1 MAIDPV
7 DVEGLTTSKRPPKE
21 RKQSQP
27 KQYNHQKSG
36 SGGCH
41 SRIRKPVLALC
52 KVTNAAAAAQPAKN
66 LKAALLEA
74 EQGNEPVDGG
84 LLGMAAAQAGRLG
97 LKDLLNTLCAYSW
110 PRLSC
115 CGGREVAELAAA
127 ASKCGCDDD
136 RFFGFV
142 AVYCCQYADAFGCL
156 RDVALVATALTR
168 KLDSK
173 VDVAS
178 AFHGLTVVAL
188 KHLNTS
194 RASYTQCPIRDIAEF
209 FYSLVNL
216 LGTSSGTAL
225 CALDIARD
233 VIVAM
238 ATSVRPQLHKA
249 SAQDIAKTTGAASM
263 AWTLFPQLQDQ
274 VLMPLLQELAQAVR
288 FRHTDFNAQDVAH
301 LCVAFAK
308 VDGIPDFS
316 TSLPVLLDKVLDNL
330 AIFSSKDLS
339 LVSWAASRSQYIGDR
354 CSGHVTKEVLRRDLS
369 AFSAQD
375 LCMMAQCLAKM
386 GGRGKAA
393 LCLVAGQVFARQAQG
408 LNTTDKVLFLWALAK
423 CKVMHLALCRL
434 IVRDLAVENCGSLP
448 RDKVGLALWS
458 LAVVWSSLPDGETWR
473 EMLATSLLA
482 SQPWLMAPAYE
493 VTNAAWAFSQLPSS
507 LSGRSWPS
515 LLQTMSW
522 VQPKQLS
529 EHELCNLLFGLSS
542 CTVKVAMFDETF
554 ARFSGELAARLDGRY
569 FSEHDRRL
577 LVSCFSKHALLKSL
591 EESIQEKIKV
601 FLGVDTREDPSPTAP
616 EEFQDQTENPAE
628 EQDDAHGAEVP
639 PPPPTPTEKTTD
651 DKTTEWDHGHHGHNH
666 GHQGHGCGETCYNCE
681 VAPTGASSSDLSRLR
696 LNYHCNYKGHCVQ
709 LKHTFIHV
717 DCPAE
722 SDSEE
727 DCMLCNMSRRRARSM
742 DSKGLDILD
751 AEPIEPRRRGRQQRS
766 RRSGSSSSEQ
776 AQQQA
781 EQQAEHQAEHQAEQ
795 QAEQQ

>member
-7 DVEGLTTSKRPPKE
+7 DVEVPSGPKRPPKE

-178 AFHGLTVVAL
+178 AFHGLTMVAL
-188 KHLNTS
+188 KHLNNS
-194 RASYTQCPIRDIAEF
+194 RASHTQCPIRDIAEF

-225 CALDIARD
+225 CASDVARD

-263 AWTLFPQLQDQ
+263 AWTLFSQLQDQ

-301 LCVAFAK
+301 LSVAFAK
-308 VDGIPDFS
+308 VDGIRDFS

-330 AIFSSKDLS
+330 AVFSSKDLS
-339 LVSWAASRSQYIGDR
+339 LVSWAASRSQYIGER
-354 CSGHVTKEVLRRDLS
+354 CSGHVTKEVMRRDLS

-375 LCMMAQCLAKM
+375 LCMLAQCLAKM

-448 RDKVGLALWS
+448 RDKVGLAFWS
-458 LAVVWSSLPDGETWR
+458 LAVVWSSLPNGETWR

-482 SQPWLMAPAYE
+482 AQPWLMAPAYE
-493 VTNAAWAFSQLPSS
+493 VTNAAWAFSQLPPS

-542 CTVKVAMFDETF
+542 CTVQVAMFEETF
-554 ARFSGELAARLDGRY
+554 VRFSGELVARLDGRY

-577 LVSCFSKHALLKSL
+577 LVSAFSKQALMKSL
-591 EESIQEKIKV
+591 EESMQDKIKV
-601 FLGVDTREDPSPTAP
+601 FLGIDAREDPSPQEP
-616 EEFQDQTENPAE
+616 EDQTEDTVTE
-628 EQDDAHGAEVP
+628 QQDDTNGATEP
-639 PPPPTPTEKTTD
+639 PPPPKGKTSD
-651 DKTTEWDHGHHGHNH
+651 DKSTDWDHGHHEHH
-666 GHQGHGCGETCYNCE
+666 GHQGHGFSETCCKAASCSCE
-681 VAPTGASSSDLSRLR
+681 EPTSSNTSDLSRLR

-727 DCMLCNMSRRRARSM
+727 DCMLCKMGRRRARSM
-742 DSKGLDILD
+742 DSKGLDIMD
-751 AEPIEPRRRGRQQRS
+751 AEPLGPRRQAGRQQ

-776 AQQQA
+776 QAQQQA
-781 EQQAEHQAEHQAEQ
+781 EQQ
-795 QAEQQ
+795 

>member
-1 MAIDPV
+1 MAIDPL
-7 DVEGLTTSKRPPKE
+7 DALNGAIAPPTAPTNGTKKPQKE
-21 RKQSQP
+21 NRQKQGQP
-27 KQYNHQKSG
+27 KQYQKAAGG
-36 SGGCH
+36 SH

-52 KVTNAAAAAQPAKN
+52 KVTNSASAAQPAKN

-136 RFFGFV
+136 RFFCFV
-142 AVYCCQYADAFGCL
+142 AVYCCQSPDSFGCL

-178 AFHGLTVVAL
+178 AFQGLVSVAL
-188 KHLNTS
+188 KHLQSNRGS
-194 RASYTQCPIRDIAEF
+194 FGQPPIRDIAEF

-216 LGTSSGTAL
+216 LGTQSGMTL
-225 CALDIARD
+225 CASDNARD

-238 ATSVRPQLHKA
+238 ATAVRPQLHKA

-263 AWTLFPQLQDQ
+263 AWGLFPQLQDR
-274 VLMPLLQELAQAVR
+274 VLQPLLQELSQAVR

-301 LCVAFAK
+301 LSVAFAK

-330 AIFSSKDLS
+330 AVFSSKDLS
-339 LVSWAASRSQYIGDR
+339 LVSWAASRSQYIGER
-354 CSGHVTKEVLRRDLS
+354 CSGHVTKEVMRRDLS
-369 AFSAQD
+369 GFSAQD

-386 GGRGKAA
+386 GARGKAA

-434 IVRDLAVENCGSLP
+434 IVRDLAVENCGNLP

-458 LAVVWSSLPDGETWR
+458 LAVVWPALPEGETWR
-473 EMLATSLLA
+473 EILATTLLGA
-482 SQPWLMAPAYE
+482 APWLMAPAYE
-493 VTNAAWAFSQLPSS
+493 VTNAAWAFSQLPPS
-507 LSGRSWPS
+507 LSSRSWPS
-515 LLQTMSW
+515 LVQTMTW

-542 CTVKVAMFDETF
+542 CTDEVPLMTETF
-554 ARFSGELAARLDGRY
+554 SNFSVELVARLDGRY
-569 FSEHDRRL
+569 FSEHDKKL
-577 LVSCFSKHALLKSL
+577 LVSAFSKHWLWKTL
-591 EESIQEKIKV
+591 EESAQEKIKA
-601 FLGVDTREDPSPTAP
+601 FLGIDGREDAMP
-616 EEFQDQTENPAE
+616 EEPEDEAKQTEHTYHTCASKSDSAK
-628 EQDDAHGAEVP
+628 DDIV
-639 PPPPTPTEKTTD
+639 PTEKTE
-651 DKTTEWDHGHHGHNH
+651 KTEQWNH
-666 GHQGHGCGETCYNCE
+666 GCE
-681 VAPTGASSSDLSRLR
+681 EAYCKHACEMEDPPSTSDLSRLR
-696 LNYHCNYKGHCVQ
+696 LNLHCNYKGHCVQ

-722 SDSEE
+722 SDTE
-727 DCMLCNMSRRRARSM
+727 DCMLCNMTRRRARSM
-742 DSKGLDILD
+742 DSKGL
-751 AEPIEPRRRGRQQRS
+751 EPDTAKDSIREERRASEEGRRHS
-766 RRSGSSSSEQ
+766 RPASSSDLQ
-776 AQQQA
+776 IQ
-781 EQQAEHQAEHQAEQ
+781 
-795 QAEQQ
+795 

>member
-7 DVEGLTTSKRPPKE
+7 DADGIPTGPKRPPKE
-21 RKQSQP
+21 PRTKQSQP
-27 KQYNHQKSG
+27 KQFNHQKSG

-178 AFHGLTVVAL
+178 AFHGLTMVAL

-216 LGTSSGTAL
+216 LGTSNGTAL
-225 CALDIARD
+225 CASDAARD

-301 LCVAFAK
+301 LSVAFAK

-330 AIFSSKDLS
+330 AVFSSKDLS
-339 LVSWAASRSQYIGDR
+339 LVSWAASRSQYIGER
-354 CSGHVTKEVLRRDLS
+354 CSGHVTKEVMRRDLS

-375 LCMMAQCLAKM
+375 LCMLAQCLAKM
-386 GGRGKAA
+386 GGRGKDLHFKPSETLSILDTVRFICALKLDVSAA
-393 LCLVAGQVFARQAQG
+393 FKALRFLPLLFTLAAAHSFLNSNEVTEDEVQQSLMDNLVTDALLPTYNALPKNSQG
-408 LNTTDKVLFLWALAK
+408 LIDHQAVRYVLHRMFVQKYGWYIK
-423 CKVMHLALCRL
+423 
-434 IVRDLAVENCGSLP
+434 
-448 RDKVGLALWS
+448 GLEPSGDHWHE
-458 LAVVWSSLPDGETWR
+458 ET
-473 EMLATSLLA
+473 
-482 SQPWLMAPAYE
+482 P
-493 VTNAAWAFSQLPSS
+493 
-507 LSGRSWPS
+507 
-515 LLQTMSW
+515 
-522 VQPKQLS
+522 
-529 EHELCNLLFGLSS
+529 
-542 CTVKVAMFDETF
+542 
-554 ARFSGELAARLDGRY
+554 
-569 FSEHDRRL
+569 
-577 LVSCFSKHALLKSL
+577 
-591 EESIQEKIKV
+591 EK
-601 FLGVDTREDPSPTAP
+601 P
-616 EEFQDQTENPAE
+616 
-628 EQDDAHGAEVP
+628 
-639 PPPPTPTEKTTD
+639 
-651 DKTTEWDHGHHGHNH
+651 
-666 GHQGHGCGETCYNCE
+666 E
-681 VAPTGASSSDLSRLR
+681 VAKVKEWVPTYLQDLLEKRL
-696 LNYHCNYKGHCVQ
+696 HH
-709 LKHTFIHV
+709 
-717 DCPAE
+717 
-722 SDSEE
+722 
-727 DCMLCNMSRRRARSM
+727 
-742 DSKGLDILD
+742 KGLDLKGLVQLALSLEDLVSHEAKNRLKTAYEIHDFPTILGRIFCRNRCNGSGEMARIEADDVVRTWYVSFLLAGNFSASSPEEDWQD
-751 AEPIEPRRRGRQQRS
+751 ADNWLGELEKEHYQGVSAPTFESNSDLVQKIGERSAEISDMEKMYFHFNDGECRALKATMQDMEGKKAGRVRLSTFYKKSLYSHWRFTEKADYLRRLGALDDSDPQQPQVIMANYMMARPNCLEASGLPPNCRQ
-766 RRSGSSSSEQ
+766 EQ
-776 AQQQA
+776 D
-781 EQQAEHQAEHQAEQ
+781 
-795 QAEQQ
+795 